1 MIMLNLSMESELL
14 YSFMIT
20 VKIVLFMDRVSA
32 VYIYAFPR
40 AKMISEFMLLNT
52 KYSSAH
58 HLRLIK

>member
-1 MIMLNLSMESELL
+1 MESELL

-20 VKIVLFMDRVSA
+20 VKIVLFIDRVSA